1 MSDSFF
7 TARNHFD
14 PQIEAQRWDATSCN
28 LMLEAAARRLA
39 KLDGPIEASKR
50 LQRVADICAGAY
62 VLPMDHWA
70 KLGNTKAEPSPAP
83 AAAEEPLPRWLGMWR
98 SVVGNPSVVFWS
110 GFLLGVFWEARWR

>member
-62 VLPMDHWA
+62 VLPIDHWN
-70 KLGNTKAEPSPAP
+70 KLGGATTDKEPDARPAEPPLSRGRRLWRAVVENPAVMFW
-83 AAAEEPLPRWLGMWR
+83 AGFFLG
-98 SVVGNPSVVFWS
+98 
-110 GFLLGVFWEARWR
+110 LFWEATWR